1 MGNDDLAKIRNDVR
15 KYVIYSRKS
24 KFTGKGESVENQI
37 EICKAYIKSNF
48 DINVKDEDIIIKQ
61 DEGFSGKDVKRPQF
75 QEMMTLVKDKQVK
88 VIVVYKLDRLSRNVL
103 DFCEMYNELELYNTK
118 FASVSEH
125 FDTTT
130 SMGRAMLMITM
141 TFAQLE
147 RETIAERIRDNM
159 MELAKT
165 GRWLGGNTPMG
176 FESEKMEKFNINGK
190 KVSLYKL
197 SPINDEIEII
207 KLIYDKYLE
216 LKSLT
221 TLETFLLNN
230 NLKTRRECDFAR
242 WGLKKILTNPVY
254 AIADKDMFNYFK
266 NNDMDIFNDEIDWD
280 GTYGVMSYNK
290 TSKTKTGSVK
300 TKDKDQ
306 WINAI
311 GKHQGIIK
319 GKDWVEVQTLLNSN
333 QNKAYRLPVKNNS
346 ILAGILRCEHCGN
359 LMRPKLKD
367 TTLPN
372 GDRKFNYICDLK
384 MRSRGKQCNCPNV
397 NGNEA
402 DKLVIDGIK
411 QLAKPTSEF
420 YQELLKVIKDE
431 NYGKNSQTN
440 ELEVLEKKHNQNLAS
455 IKNYISRIEYVDE
468 ELLDDVQ
475 SKIKDLKQKDKEVV
489 AKIQELK
496 AEQPDSYADQET
508 AKMLVYILDNYMSN
522 FNDLDL
528 LSQRNFLKLF
538 IGNCS
543 TDGKDIHI
551 DLIGSRN
558 HTTTYQPVFEDSENS
573 ETGTHGGQIVLLS
586 DSSERNINVF

>member
-1 MGNDDLAKIRNDVR
+1 MGNDDIAKIRNDLR
-15 KYVIYSRKS
+15 KYIIYSRKS

-37 EICKAYIKSNF
+37 EICKAYIKSKF

-75 QEMMTLVKDKQVK
+75 QEMMALVKEKQVK
-88 VIVVYKLDRLSRNVL
+88 MIVVYKLDRLSRNVL
-103 DFCEMYNELELYNTK
+103 DFCEMYNELEQYDTK
-118 FASVSEH
+118 FASVSES

-176 FESEKMEKFNINGK
+176 FDSEKMEKLNINGK
-190 KVSLYKL
+190 KVSLFRL
-197 SPINDEIEII
+197 SPIDDELEII

-254 AIADKDMFNYFK
+254 AIADIDMFNYFK
-266 NNDMDIFNDEIDWD
+266 DNDMDIFNEENEWD

-290 TSKTKTGSVK
+290 TSKTKTGSTKV
-300 TKDKDQ
+300 KDKEL

-311 GKHQGIIK
+311 GRHQGIIK
-319 GKDWVEVQTLLNSN
+319 GKDWVEVQTLLTSN
-333 QNKAYRLPVKNNS
+333 QNKAYRKPVKNNS

-367 TTLPN
+367 TSLPN

-411 QLAKPTSEF
+411 QLAKPTSQF
-420 YQELLKVIKDE
+420 YQELDKVIKDE

-440 ELEVLEKKHNQNLAS
+440 EIEVLEKKHNQNLAS

-468 ELLDDVQ
+468 ELFDDVQ
-475 SKIKDLKQKDKEVV
+475 KKIKELKQKDKEVV
-489 AKIQELK
+489 AKLQELK
-496 AEQPDSYADQET
+496 AEQPDSYTDQET
-508 AKMLVYILDNYMSN
+508 AKMLVYILDNYMNN
-522 FNDLDL
+522 FTELDL

-538 IGNCS
+538 IGSCS

-558 HTTTYQPVFEDSENS
+558 HTTTMQPVFEDSETS

-586 DSSERNINVF
+586 DSSE

>member
-75 QEMMTLVKDKQVK
+75 QEMMALVKDKQVK

-197 SPINDEIEII
+197 SHINDEIEII

-266 NNDMDIFNDEIDWD
+266 DNDMDIFNDEIDWD

-411 QLAKPTSEF
+411 QLAKPTSQF

-440 ELEVLEKKHNQNLAS
+440 ELEVLERKHNQNLAS

-468 ELLDDVQ
+468 ELLEDVQ

-496 AEQPDSYADQET
+496 AEQPDSYTDQET

-522 FNDLDL
+522 FTELDL

-558 HTTTYQPVFEDSENS
+558 HTTTYQPVFEGSENS

-586 DSSERNINVF
+586 DSSE

>member
-75 QEMMTLVKDKQVK
+75 QEMMALAKDKQVK

-266 NNDMDIFNDEIDWD
+266 DNDMDIFNDEIDWD

-319 GKDWVEVQTLLNSN
+319 GKDWVDVQTLLNSN

-411 QLAKPTSEF
+411 ELAKPTSQF
-420 YQELLKVIKDE
+420 YQELLKVIKNE

-440 ELEVLEKKHNQNLAS
+440 ELEVLERKHNQNLAS

-496 AEQPDSYADQET
+496 AEQPDSYTDQET

-522 FNDLDL
+522 FTELDL

-558 HTTTYQPVFEDSENS
+558 HTTTYQPVFEGSENS

-586 DSSERNINVF
+586 DSSE

>member
-1 MGNDDLAKIRNDVR
+1 MGNDDIAKIRNDVR

-37 EICKAYIKSNF
+37 EICKTYIKSNF

-75 QEMMTLVKDKQVK
+75 QEMMTLVKNKQVK
-88 VIVVYKLDRLSRNVL
+88 VIVVYKLDRLSRNIL

-359 LMRPKLKD
+359 LMRPKLKG

-384 MRSRGKQCNCPNV
+384 MRSKGKLCNCPNV

-431 NYGKNSQTN
+431 NYGKNSRTN
-440 ELEVLEKKHNQNLAS
+440 ELEVLERKHNQNLAS

-475 SKIKDLKQKDKEVV
+475 GKIKDLKQKDKEVV

-496 AEQPDSYADQET
+496 AEQPVSYTDKET
-508 AKMLVYILDNYMSN
+508 AKMLIYILDNYMNN
-522 FNDLDL
+522 FTELDL

-558 HTTTYQPVFEDSENS
+558 HTTTYQTVFEDSEDS
-573 ETGTHGGQIVLLS
+573 KTGTHGGQIVLLC
-586 DSSERNINVF
+586 DSSE

>member
-75 QEMMTLVKDKQVK
+75 QEMMALVKDKQVK

-522 FNDLDL
+522 FTDLDL

-586 DSSERNINVF
+586 DSSE

>member
-1 MGNDDLAKIRNDVR
+1 MGNDDIAKIRNDLR
-15 KYVIYSRKS
+15 KYIIYSRKS

-37 EICKAYIKSNF
+37 EICKAYIKSKF

-75 QEMMTLVKDKQVK
+75 QEMMALVKEKQVK
-88 VIVVYKLDRLSRNVL
+88 MIVVYKLDRLSRNVL
-103 DFCEMYNELELYNTK
+103 DFCEMYNELEQYDTK
-118 FASVSEH
+118 FASVSES

-176 FESEKMEKFNINGK
+176 FDSEKMEKLNINGK
-190 KVSLYKL
+190 KVSLFRL
-197 SPINDEIEII
+197 SPIDDELEII

-230 NLKTRRECDFAR
+230 NLKTRRECDFTR

-254 AIADKDMFNYFK
+254 AIADIDMFNYFK
-266 NNDMDIFNDEIDWD
+266 DNDMDIFNEENEWD

-290 TSKTKTGSVK
+290 TSKTKTGSTKV
-300 TKDKDQ
+300 KDKEL

-311 GKHQGIIK
+311 GRHKGIIK
-319 GKDWVEVQTLLNSN
+319 GKDWVEVQTLLTSN
-333 QNKAYRLPVKNNS
+333 QNKAYRKPVKNNS

-367 TTLPN
+367 TSLPN

-411 QLAKPTSEF
+411 QLAKPTSQF
-420 YQELLKVIKDE
+420 YQELAKVIKDE

-440 ELEVLEKKHNQNLAS
+440 EIEVLEKKHNQNLAS

-468 ELLDDVQ
+468 ELFDDVQ
-475 SKIKDLKQKDKEVV
+475 KKIKELKQKDKEVV
-489 AKIQELK
+489 AKLQELK
-496 AEQPDSYADQET
+496 AEQSDSYTDQET
-508 AKMLVYILDNYMSN
+508 AKMLVYILDNYMNN
-522 FNDLDL
+522 FTELDL

-558 HTTTYQPVFEDSENS
+558 HTKTMQPVFEGSETS

-586 DSSERNINVF
+586 DSSE

>member
-1 MGNDDLAKIRNDVR
+1 MGNDDITKIREDKKR
-15 KYVIYSRKS
+15 KYLIYSRKS

-37 EICKAYIKSNF
+37 EICKSYIRTNF
-48 DINVKDEDIIIKQ
+48 DIDVKDEDIIIKQ

-75 QEMMTLVKDKQVK
+75 QEMMKLVKDKQIK
-88 VIVVYKLDRLSRNVL
+88 MIVVYKLDRLSRDVL
-103 DFCEMYNELELYNTK
+103 DFCEMYEDLQYYDTR
-118 FASVSEH
+118 FASVSEK
-125 FDTTT
+125 FDTSTP
-130 SMGRAMLMITM
+130 MGKAMLMITIA
-141 TFAQLE
+141 FAQLE

-176 FESEKMEKFNINGK
+176 FESEKMEKTNINGK

-197 SPINDEIEII
+197 SPINDEIDII

-230 NLKTRRECDFAR
+230 NLKTRRNVDFAR

-254 AIADKDMFNYFK
+254 ATADQDTLKYFK
-266 NNDMDIFNDEIDWD
+266 DQDMEIFNEDEEWN

-290 TSKTKTGSVK
+290 TMKTKTGSVK
-300 TKDKDQ
+300 NKDKDL

-311 GKHQGIIK
+311 GKHKGTIK
-319 GKDWVEVQTLLNSN
+319 GKDWVEVQLLLSN
-333 QNKAYRLPVKNNS
+333 NENKAYRKPVKNSS

-359 LMRPKLKD
+359 LMRPKLKS
-367 TTLPN
+367 TTLEN

-384 MRSRGKQCNCPNV
+384 MRSRGIKCDCPNV

-411 QLAKPTSEF
+411 SLAKPTSEF
-420 YQELLKVIKDE
+420 YQELLEVLKDE
-431 NYGKNSQTN
+431 NYGKTSQSN
-440 ELEVLEKKHNQNLAS
+440 EIDVLEKKHNQNLVS

-468 ELLDDVQ
+468 ELLDDIQ
-475 SKIKDLKQKDKEVV
+475 KKIKELKQKDKDVV
-489 AKIQELK
+489 AKLQELK
-496 AEQPDSYADQET
+496 ANQPDSYTDQET
-508 AKMLVYILDNYMSN
+508 AKTLLYILDNYMN
-522 FNDLDL
+522 KFEDLDL

-538 IGNCS
+538 IGSCT

-551 DLIGSRN
+551 NLIGSRN
-558 HTTTYQPVFEDSENS
+558 HTTTYQPVFEDSKNS
-573 ETGTHGGQIVLLS
+573 ETGTHGGQIVLSS
-586 DSSERNINVF
+586 DSSE

>member
-1 MGNDDLAKIRNDVR
+1 MGNDDLAKIRNDVG

-75 QEMMTLVKDKQVK
+75 QEMMALVKDKQVK

-207 KLIYDKYLE
+207 KLIYNKYLE

-266 NNDMDIFNDEIDWD
+266 DNDMDIFNDEIDWD

-319 GKDWVEVQTLLNSN
+319 GKDWVDVQTLLNSN

-411 QLAKPTSEF
+411 ELAKPTSQF
-420 YQELLKVIKDE
+420 YQELLKVIKNE

-440 ELEVLEKKHNQNLAS
+440 ELEVLERKHNQNLAS

-496 AEQPDSYADQET
+496 AEQPDSYTDQET

-522 FNDLDL
+522 FTELDL

-558 HTTTYQPVFEDSENS
+558 HTTTYQPVFEGSENS

-586 DSSERNINVF
+586 DSSE

>member
-1 MGNDDLAKIRNDVR
+1 MGNDDLAKIRNDVG

-75 QEMMTLVKDKQVK
+75 QEMMALVKDKQVK

-266 NNDMDIFNDEIDWD
+266 DNDMDIFNDEIDWD

-319 GKDWVEVQTLLNSN
+319 GKDWVDVQTLLNSN

-411 QLAKPTSEF
+411 ELAKPTSQF
-420 YQELLKVIKDE
+420 YQELLKVIKNE

-440 ELEVLEKKHNQNLAS
+440 ELEVLERKHNQNLAS

-496 AEQPDSYADQET
+496 AEQPDSYTDQET

-522 FNDLDL
+522 FTELDL

-558 HTTTYQPVFEDSENS
+558 HTTTYQPVFEGSENS

-586 DSSERNINVF
+586 DSSE

>member
-1 MGNDDLAKIRNDVR
+1 MGNDDLAKIRNDAR

-75 QEMMTLVKDKQVK
+75 QEMMALVKDKQVK

-266 NNDMDIFNDEIDWD
+266 DNDMDIFNEEIDWD

-384 MRSRGKQCNCPNV
+384 MRSRGKLCNCPNV

-440 ELEVLEKKHNQNLAS
+440 ELEVLERKHNQNLAS

-475 SKIKDLKQKDKEVV
+475 NKIKDLKQKDKEVV

-496 AEQPDSYADQET
+496 AEQPDSYTDQET

-522 FNDLDL
+522 FTDLDL

-586 DSSERNINVF
+586 DSSE

>member
-1 MGNDDLAKIRNDVR
+1 MGNDDIAKIRNDLR
-15 KYVIYSRKS
+15 KYIIYSRKS

-37 EICKAYIKSNF
+37 EICKTYIKSKF
-48 DINVKDEDIIIKQ
+48 DINVKDKDIIIKQ

-75 QEMMTLVKDKQVK
+75 QEMMALVKEKKVK
-88 VIVVYKLDRLSRNVL
+88 MIVVYKLDRLSRNVL
-103 DFCEMYNELELYNTK
+103 DFCEMYNELEQYDTK
-118 FASVSEH
+118 FASVSES

-176 FESEKMEKFNINGK
+176 FDSEKMEKLNINGK
-190 KVSLYKL
+190 KVSLFRL
-197 SPINDEIEII
+197 SPIDDELEII

-254 AIADKDMFNYFK
+254 AVADIDMFNYFK
-266 NNDMDIFNDEIDWD
+266 DNDMDIFNEENEWD

-290 TSKTKTGSVK
+290 TSKTKTGSTKV
-300 TKDKDQ
+300 KDKEL

-311 GKHQGIIK
+311 GRHKGIIR
-319 GKDWVEVQTLLNSN
+319 GKDWVEVQTLLTSN
-333 QNKAYRLPVKNNS
+333 QNKAYRKPVKNNS

-367 TTLPN
+367 TSLPN

-411 QLAKPTSEF
+411 QLAKPTSKF
-420 YQELLKVIKDE
+420 YQELAKVIKDE
-431 NYGKNSQTN
+431 SYGKNSQTN
-440 ELEVLEKKHNQNLAS
+440 EIEVLEKKHNQNLAS

-475 SKIKDLKQKDKEVV
+475 KKIKDLKQKDKEVV
-489 AKIQELK
+489 AKLQELK
-496 AEQPDSYADQET
+496 AEQPDSYTDQET
-508 AKMLVYILDNYMSN
+508 AKMLVYILDNYMNN
-522 FNDLDL
+522 FTELDL

-538 IGNCS
+538 IGSCT

-558 HTTTYQPVFEDSENS
+558 HTTTMQPVFEGAETS

-586 DSSERNINVF
+586 DSSE

>member
-75 QEMMTLVKDKQVK
+75 QEMMALVKDKQVK

-266 NNDMDIFNDEIDWD
+266 DNDMDIFNDEIDWD

-319 GKDWVEVQTLLNSN
+319 GKDWVEVQRLLNSN

-411 QLAKPTSEF
+411 ELAKPTSEF

-440 ELEVLEKKHNQNLAS
+440 ELEVLERKHNQNLAS

-475 SKIKDLKQKDKEVV
+475 NKIKDLKQKDKEVV

-496 AEQPDSYADQET
+496 AEQPDSYTDQET

-522 FNDLDL
+522 FTELDL

-558 HTTTYQPVFEDSENS
+558 HTTTYQPVFEDSETS

-586 DSSERNINVF
+586 DSSE

>member
-1 MGNDDLAKIRNDVR
+1 MGNDDLEKIRNDVR

-61 DEGFSGKDVKRPQF
+61 DEGFSGKDIKRPQF
-75 QEMMTLVKDKQVK
+75 QEMMALVKDKQVK

-384 MRSRGKQCNCPNV
+384 MRSRGKLCNCPNV

-411 QLAKPTSEF
+411 KLAKPTSEF

-440 ELEVLEKKHNQNLAS
+440 ELEVLERKHNQNLAS

-496 AEQPDSYADQET
+496 SEQPDSYTDQET

-522 FNDLDL
+522 FTDLDL

-586 DSSERNINVF
+586 DSSE

>member
-1 MGNDDLAKIRNDVR
+1 MGNDDIEKIRNDVR

-37 EICKAYIKSNF
+37 EICKAYIKSKF
-48 DINVKDEDIIIKQ
+48 DINIKDEDIIIKQ
-61 DEGFSGKDVKRPQF
+61 DEGFSSKDVKRPQF
-75 QEMMTLVKDKQVK
+75 QEMMKFVKDKQVK
-88 VIVVYKLDRLSRNVL
+88 MIVVYKLDRLSRNVL
-103 DFCEMYNELELYNTK
+103 DFCEMYNELELYDTK
-118 FASVSEH
+118 FASVSES

-176 FESEKMEKFNINGK
+176 FASEKMEKFNINGK

-230 NLKTRRECDFAR
+230 NLHTRRECDFAR

-266 NNDMDIFNDEIDWD
+266 NNDMEIFNDEIDWD
-280 GTYGVMSYNK
+280 GSNGVMSYNK

-300 TKDKDQ
+300 AKDKDQ

-333 QNKAYRLPVKNNS
+333 QNKAYRKPVKNNS

-384 MRSRGKQCNCPNV
+384 MRSRGKLCNCPNV

-411 QLAKPTSEF
+411 RLAKPTSEF
-420 YQELLKVIKDE
+420 YQELLKIIKDE
-431 NYGKNSQTN
+431 NYVKNSRTN
-440 ELEVLEKKHNQNLAS
+440 ELEILEKKHNQNLAS

-468 ELLDDVQ
+468 ELLDDIQ
-475 SKIKDLKQKDKEVV
+475 GKIKNLKQKDKEIV

-496 AEQPDSYADQET
+496 REQPASYTDQET
-508 AKMLVYILDNYMSN
+508 AKMLIYILNNYMNN
-522 FNDLDL
+522 FTELDL

-558 HTTTYQPVFEDSENS
+558 HTTTYQPVFEDSLDS
-573 ETGTHGGQIVLLS
+573 KTGTHGEQIVLLS
-586 DSSERNINVF
+586 DSSE

>member
-1 MGNDDLAKIRNDVR
+1 MGNDDIAKIRNDLR

-37 EICKAYIKSNF
+37 EICKAYIKSKF
-48 DINVKDEDIIIKQ
+48 DINIKDEDIIIKQ

-75 QEMMTLVKDKQVK
+75 QEMMKLVKDKQVK
-88 VIVVYKLDRLSRNVL
+88 MIVVYKLDRLSRNVL
-103 DFCEMYNELELYNTK
+103 DFCEMYNELELYDTK
-118 FASVSEH
+118 FASVSES

-266 NNDMDIFNDEIDWD
+266 DNDMDIFNEEIDWD

-411 QLAKPTSEF
+411 ELAKPTSEF

-440 ELEVLEKKHNQNLAS
+440 ELEVLERKHNQNLAS

-468 ELLDDVQ
+468 DLLDDVQ
-475 SKIKDLKQKDKEVV
+475 NKIKDLKQKDKEVV

-496 AEQPDSYADQET
+496 ADQPDSYTDQET
-508 AKMLVYILDNYMSN
+508 AKMLIYILDNYMSN
-522 FNDLDL
+522 FTELDL

-558 HTTTYQPVFEDSENS
+558 HTTTYQPVFEGSENS

-586 DSSERNINVF
+586 DSSE

>member
-1 MGNDDLAKIRNDVR
+1 MYNNDLQKLRDDNR
-15 KYVIYSRKS
+15 KYLIYSRKS

-37 EICKAYIKSNF
+37 EICKKYIRDHF
-48 DINVKDEDIIIKQ
+48 DVNVKEEDIIIKQ
-61 DEGFSGKDVKRPQF
+61 DEGFSGKDVKRPQYK
-75 QEMMTLVKDKQVK
+75 EMMKLVEDKQIK
-88 VIVVYKLDRLSRNVL
+88 LIICYKLDRISRNTL
-103 DFCEMYNELELYNTK
+103 DFGEFYESISNYGIK
-118 FASVSEH
+118 FVSCTEQ
-125 FDTTT
+125 FDDTTPT
-130 SMGRAMLMITM
+130 GRLMLQMSIV
-141 TFAQLE
+141 FAQFE
-147 RETIAERIRDNM
+147 RETIVERIRDNM

-176 FESEKMEKFNINGK
+176 FESEKIEKLNINDK

-197 SPINDEIEII
+197 SPINDELEII

-230 NLKTRRECDFAR
+230 NLKTRRNCDFAR

-254 AIADKDMFNYFK
+254 AIADVDTLNYFK
-266 NNDMDIFNDEIDWD
+266 DNDMDVYNEDSEWN
-280 GTYGVMSYNK
+280 GTHGVMSYNK
-290 TSKTKTGSVK
+290 TMKTKTGSVK
-300 TKDKDQ
+300 NKDKEL

-311 GKHQGIIK
+311 GKHKGIIK
-319 GKDWVEVQTLLNSN
+319 GKDWVEVQTLLTSN
-333 QNKAYRLPVKNNS
+333 QNKAYRKPVKNNS

-367 TTLPN
+367 TSLPN

-411 QLAKPTSEF
+411 QLAKPTSKF
-420 YQELLKVIKDE
+420 YQELAKVIKDE

-440 ELEVLEKKHNQNLAS
+440 EIEVLEKKHNQNLAS

-475 SKIKDLKQKDKEVV
+475 KKIKDLKQKDKEVV
-489 AKIQELK
+489 AKLQELK
-496 AEQPDSYADQET
+496 AEQPDSYTDQET
-508 AKMLVYILDNYMSN
+508 AKMLVYILDNYMNN
-522 FNDLDL
+522 FTELDL

-538 IGNCS
+538 IGSCS

-551 DLIGSRN
+551 NLIGSRN
-558 HTTTYQPVFEDSENS
+558 HTTTIQPVFEGSETS

-586 DSSERNINVF
+586 DSSE

>member
-37 EICKAYIKSNF
+37 EICKAYIKSKF
-48 DINVKDEDIIIKQ
+48 DINIKDEDIIIKQ

-75 QEMMTLVKDKQVK
+75 QEMMKLVKDKQVK
-88 VIVVYKLDRLSRNVL
+88 MIVVYKLDRLSRNVL
-103 DFCEMYNELELYNTK
+103 DFCEMYNELELYDTK
-118 FASVSEH
+118 FASVSES

-266 NNDMDIFNDEIDWD
+266 DNDMDIFNEEIDWD

-384 MRSRGKQCNCPNV
+384 MRSRGKLCNCPNV

-440 ELEVLEKKHNQNLAS
+440 ELEVLERKHNQNLAS

-468 ELLDDVQ
+468 DLLDDVQ
-475 SKIKDLKQKDKEVV
+475 NKIKDLKQKDKEVV

-496 AEQPDSYADQET
+496 AEQPDSYTDQET
-508 AKMLVYILDNYMSN
+508 AKMLIYILDNYMSN
-522 FNDLDL
+522 FTELDL

-558 HTTTYQPVFEDSENS
+558 HTTTYQPVFEGSENS

-586 DSSERNINVF
+586 DSSE

>member
-75 QEMMTLVKDKQVK
+75 QEMMALVKDKQVK

-440 ELEVLEKKHNQNLAS
+440 ELEVLERKHNQNLAS

-496 AEQPDSYADQET
+496 AEQPDSYTDQET

-522 FNDLDL
+522 FTELDL

-558 HTTTYQPVFEDSENS
+558 HTTTYQPVFEGSENS

-586 DSSERNINVF
+586 DSSE

>member
-1 MGNDDLAKIRNDVR
+1 MGNDDLAKIRNDAR

-75 QEMMTLVKDKQVK
+75 QEMMALVKDKQVK

-159 MELAKT
+159 VELAKT

-176 FESEKMEKFNINGK
+176 FESEKMEKFNINSK

-230 NLKTRRECDFAR
+230 NLHTRRECDFAR

-402 DKLVIDGIK
+402 DKLVIDGIRK
-411 QLAKPTSEF
+411 LAKPTSEF

-440 ELEVLEKKHNQNLAS
+440 ELEVLERKRNQNLAS

-496 AEQPDSYADQET
+496 AKQPDSYTDQET
-508 AKMLVYILDNYMSN
+508 AKMLIYILDNYMSN
-522 FNDLDL
+522 FTDLDL

-573 ETGTHGGQIVLLS
+573 ETGTHEGQIVLLS
-586 DSSERNINVF
+586 DSSE

>member
-48 DINVKDEDIIIKQ
+48 DINVKDEDIIIKH

-75 QEMMTLVKDKQVK
+75 QEMMALVKDKQVK

-440 ELEVLEKKHNQNLAS
+440 ELEVLERKHNQNLAS

-496 AEQPDSYADQET
+496 AEQPDSYTDQET

-522 FNDLDL
+522 FTELDL

-558 HTTTYQPVFEDSENS
+558 HTTTYQPVFEGSENS

-586 DSSERNINVF
+586 DSSE

>member
-15 KYVIYSRKS
+15 KYLIYSRKS

-75 QEMMTLVKDKQVK
+75 QEMMALVKDKQVK

-266 NNDMDIFNDEIDWD
+266 DNDMDIFNDEIDWD

-411 QLAKPTSEF
+411 ELAKPTSEF

-440 ELEVLEKKHNQNLAS
+440 ELEVLERKHNQNLAS

-475 SKIKDLKQKDKEVV
+475 NKIKDLKQKDKEVV

-496 AEQPDSYADQET
+496 AEQPDSYTDQET

-522 FNDLDL
+522 FTELDL

-586 DSSERNINVF
+586 DSSE

>member
-15 KYVIYSRKS
+15 KYLIYSRKS

-75 QEMMTLVKDKQVK
+75 QEMMALVKDKQVK

-266 NNDMDIFNDEIDWD
+266 DNDMDIFNDEIDWD

-411 QLAKPTSEF
+411 ELAKPTSEF

-440 ELEVLEKKHNQNLAS
+440 ELEVLERKHNQNLAS

-496 AEQPDSYADQET
+496 AEQPDSYTDQET

-522 FNDLDL
+522 FTELDL

-586 DSSERNINVF
+586 DSSE

>member
-1 MGNDDLAKIRNDVR
+1 MGNDDLAKIRNDAR

-75 QEMMTLVKDKQVK
+75 QEMMALVKDKQVK

-440 ELEVLEKKHNQNLAS
+440 ELEVLERKHNQNLAS

-496 AEQPDSYADQET
+496 AEQPDSYTDQET

-522 FNDLDL
+522 FTELDL

-586 DSSERNINVF
+586 DSSE

>member
-586 DSSERNINVF
+586 DSSE

>member
-1 MGNDDLAKIRNDVR
+1 MGNDDIEKIRNDLR
-15 KYVIYSRKS
+15 KYIIYSRKS

-37 EICKAYIKSNF
+37 EICRAYIKSKF

-75 QEMMTLVKDKQVK
+75 QEMITLIKEKQVK
-88 VIVVYKLDRLSRNVL
+88 MIVVYKLDRLSRNVL
-103 DFCEMYNELELYNTK
+103 DFCEMYNELEQYDTK
-118 FASVSEH
+118 FASVSEN

-176 FESEKMEKFNINGK
+176 FDSEKMEKLNINGK
-190 KVSLYKL
+190 KVSLFRL
-197 SPINDEIEII
+197 SPIDDELEII
-207 KLIYDKYLE
+207 KLIYNKYLE

-230 NLKTRRECDFAR
+230 NLKTRRECAFAR

-254 AIADKDMFNYFK
+254 AVADIDMFNYFK
-266 NNDMDIFNDEIDWD
+266 GNDMDIFNEENEWD

-290 TSKTKTGSVK
+290 TSKTKTGSTKV
-300 TKDKDQ
+300 KDKEL

-311 GKHQGIIK
+311 GRHKGIIR
-319 GKDWVEVQTLLNSN
+319 GKDWVEVQALLNSN
-333 QNKAYRLPVKNNS
+333 QNKTYRRPVKNNS
-346 ILAGILRCEHCGN
+346 ILAGILRCDHCGN
-359 LMRPKLKD
+359 LMRPKLKE
-367 TTLPN
+367 TSLPN

-384 MRSRGKQCNCPNV
+384 MRSRGKQCNCPNI

-411 QLAKPTSEF
+411 ALAQPTNQF
-420 YQELLKVIKDE
+420 YQELTKVIKDG

-440 ELEVLEKKHNQNLAS
+440 EIEVLEKKHNQNIAS

-475 SKIKDLKQKDKEVV
+475 KKIKDLKQKDKEVV
-489 AKIQELK
+489 VKLQELK
-496 AEQPDSYADQET
+496 AEQPNFYTGQET
-508 AKMLVYILDNYMSN
+508 AKMLVYIFDNYMNN
-522 FNDLDL
+522 FTELDL
-528 LSQRNFLKLF
+528 LSQRNLLKLF
-538 IGNCS
+538 IGSCS

-558 HTTTYQPVFEDSENS
+558 KTTTMQPLFEVSES
-573 ETGTHGGQIVLLS
+573 SKTGNHGGQIVLLS
-586 DSSERNINVF
+586 DSSE

>member
-75 QEMMTLVKDKQVK
+75 QEMMALVKDKQVK

-266 NNDMDIFNDEIDWD
+266 DNDMDIFNDEIDWD

-411 QLAKPTSEF
+411 ELAKPTSEF

-440 ELEVLEKKHNQNLAS
+440 ELEVLERKHNQNLAS

-468 ELLDDVQ
+468 DLLDDVQ
-475 SKIKDLKQKDKEVV
+475 NKIKDLKQKDKEVV

-496 AEQPDSYADQET
+496 AEQPDSYTDQET

-522 FNDLDL
+522 FTELDL

-586 DSSERNINVF
+586 DSSE

>member
-1 MGNDDLAKIRNDVR
+1 MYNNDLQKLRDDNR
-15 KYVIYSRKS
+15 KYLIYSRKS

-37 EICKAYIKSNF
+37 EICKKYIRDHF
-48 DINVKDEDIIIKQ
+48 DVNVKEEDIIIKQ
-61 DEGFSGKDVKRPQF
+61 DEGFSGKDVKRPQYK
-75 QEMMTLVKDKQVK
+75 EMMKLVEDKQIK
-88 VIVVYKLDRLSRNVL
+88 LIICYKLDRISRNTL
-103 DFCEMYNELELYNTK
+103 DFGEFYESISNYGIK
-118 FASVSEH
+118 FVSCTEQ
-125 FDTTT
+125 FDDTTPT
-130 SMGRAMLMITM
+130 GRLMLQMSIV
-141 TFAQLE
+141 FAQFE

-176 FESEKMEKFNINGK
+176 FESEKIEKLNINDK

-197 SPINDEIEII
+197 SPINDELEII

-230 NLKTRRECDFAR
+230 NLKTRRDCDFAR

-254 AIADKDMFNYFK
+254 AVADVDTLNYFK
-266 NNDMDIFNDEIDWD
+266 DNDMDVYNEDSEWN

-290 TSKTKTGSVK
+290 TMKTKTGSVK
-300 TKDKDQ
+300 NKDKEL

-311 GKHQGIIK
+311 GKHKGIIK
-319 GKDWVEVQTLLNSN
+319 GKDWVEVQTLLTSN
-333 QNKAYRLPVKNNS
+333 QNKAYRKPVKNNS

-367 TTLPN
+367 TSLPN

-384 MRSRGKQCNCPNV
+384 MRSRGKQCNSPNV

-411 QLAKPTSEF
+411 ALAQPTSQF
-420 YQELLKVIKDE
+420 YQELAKVIKDE

-440 ELEVLEKKHNQNLAS
+440 EIEVLEKKHNQNLAS

-468 ELLDDVQ
+468 ELFDDVQ
-475 SKIKDLKQKDKEVV
+475 KKIKELKQKDKEVV
-489 AKIQELK
+489 AKLQELK
-496 AEQPDSYADQET
+496 AEQPDSYTDQET
-508 AKMLVYILDNYMSN
+508 AKMLVYILDNYMNN
-522 FNDLDL
+522 FTELDL

-538 IGNCS
+538 IGSCS

-558 HTTTYQPVFEDSENS
+558 HTTTMQPVFEGSETS

-586 DSSERNINVF
+586 DSSE

>member
-1 MGNDDLAKIRNDVR
+1 MGNDDLEKIRNDVR

-61 DEGFSGKDVKRPQF
+61 DEGFSGKDIKRPQF
-75 QEMMTLVKDKQVK
+75 QEMMALVKDKQVK

-384 MRSRGKQCNCPNV
+384 MRSRGKLCNCPNV

-411 QLAKPTSEF
+411 KLAKPTSEF

-440 ELEVLEKKHNQNLAS
+440 ELEVLERKHNQNLAS

-468 ELLDDVQ
+468 DLLDDVQ
-475 SKIKDLKQKDKEVV
+475 NKIKDLKQKDKEVV

-496 AEQPDSYADQET
+496 ADQPDSYTDQET

-522 FNDLDL
+522 FTELDL

-558 HTTTYQPVFEDSENS
+558 HTTTYQPVFEGSENS

-586 DSSERNINVF
+586 DSGE

>member
-1 MGNDDLAKIRNDVR
+1 MGNDEIAKIRNDLR

-75 QEMMTLVKDKQVK
+75 QEMMALVKDKQVK

-319 GKDWVEVQTLLNSN
+319 GKDWVEVQRLLNSN

-384 MRSRGKQCNCPNV
+384 MRSRGKLCNCPNV

-411 QLAKPTSEF
+411 ELAKPTSEF

-440 ELEVLEKKHNQNLAS
+440 ELEVLERKHNQNLAS

-468 ELLDDVQ
+468 DLLDDVQ
-475 SKIKDLKQKDKEVV
+475 NKIKDLKQKDKEVV

-496 AEQPDSYADQET
+496 ADQPDSYTDQET

-522 FNDLDL
+522 FTELDL

-558 HTTTYQPVFEDSENS
+558 HTTTYQPVFEGSENS

-586 DSSERNINVF
+586 DSGE

>member
-1 MGNDDLAKIRNDVR
+1 
-15 KYVIYSRKS
+15 
-24 KFTGKGESVENQI
+24 
-37 EICKAYIKSNF
+37 
-48 DINVKDEDIIIKQ
+48 
-61 DEGFSGKDVKRPQF
+61 
-75 QEMMTLVKDKQVK
+75 
-88 VIVVYKLDRLSRNVL
+88 
-103 DFCEMYNELELYNTK
+103 
-118 FASVSEH
+118 
-125 FDTTT
+125 
-130 SMGRAMLMITM
+130 MITM

-384 MRSRGKQCNCPNV
+384 MRSRGKLCNCPNV

-411 QLAKPTSEF
+411 ELAKPTSEF

-440 ELEVLEKKHNQNLAS
+440 ELEVLERKHNQNLAS

-468 ELLDDVQ
+468 DLLDDVQ
-475 SKIKDLKQKDKEVV
+475 NKIKDLKQKDKEVV

-496 AEQPDSYADQET
+496 ADQPDSYTDQET

-522 FNDLDL
+522 FTELDL

-558 HTTTYQPVFEDSENS
+558 HTTTYQPVFEGSENS

-586 DSSERNINVF
+586 DSGE

>member
-1 MGNDDLAKIRNDVR
+1 MGNDEIAKIRNDLR

-37 EICKAYIKSNF
+37 EICKAYIKSKF

-75 QEMMTLVKDKQVK
+75 QEMMSLVKEKQVK
-88 VIVVYKLDRLSRNVL
+88 MIVVYKLDRLSRNVL
-103 DFCEMYNELELYNTK
+103 DFCEMYNELEQYDTK
-118 FASVSEH
+118 FASVSES

-176 FESEKMEKFNINGK
+176 FDSEKMEKLNINGK
-190 KVSLYKL
+190 KVSLYRL
-197 SPINDEIEII
+197 SPIDDELEII

-230 NLKTRRECDFAR
+230 NLKTRRECEFAR

-254 AIADKDMFNYFK
+254 AIADVDMFNYFK
-266 NNDMDIFNDEIDWD
+266 DNDMDIFNDEDEWN

-290 TSKTKTGSVK
+290 TSKTKTGSTKV
-300 TKDKDQ
+300 KDKEL

-311 GKHQGIIK
+311 GRHKGIIK
-319 GKDWVEVQTLLNSN
+319 GKDWVEVQNLLNSN

-367 TTLPN
+367 TSLPN
-372 GDRKFNYICDLK
+372 CDRKFNYICDLK
-384 MRSRGKQCNCPNV
+384 MRSRGKLCNCPNV

-411 QLAKPTSEF
+411 TLAKPTSEF

-431 NYGKNSQTN
+431 NYGKNSKTN
-440 ELEVLEKKHNQNLAS
+440 EIEVLEKKHNGNLVS
-455 IKNYISRIEYVDE
+455 IKNFISRIEYVDE
-468 ELLDDVQ
+468 ELLDDIQ
-475 SKIKDLKQKDKEVV
+475 NKIKDLKQKDKEVV
-489 AKIQELK
+489 AKLQELK
-496 AEQPDSYADQET
+496 AEQPDSYTDQET
-508 AKMLVYILDNYMSN
+508 AKMLVYILDNYMNN
-522 FNDLDL
+522 FTELDL

-558 HTTTYQPVFEDSENS
+558 HTTTMQPVFEDSENS
-573 ETGTHGGQIVLLS
+573 ITGTHGGQIVLLG
-586 DSSERNINVF
+586 DNSE

>member
-75 QEMMTLVKDKQVK
+75 QEMMALVKDKQVK

-384 MRSRGKQCNCPNV
+384 MRSRGKLCNCPNV

-411 QLAKPTSEF
+411 KLAKPTSEF

-440 ELEVLEKKHNQNLAS
+440 ELEVLERKHNQNLVS

-475 SKIKDLKQKDKEVV
+475 NKIKDLKQKDKEVV

-496 AEQPDSYADQET
+496 AEQPDSYTDQET

-522 FNDLDL
+522 FTDLDL

-586 DSSERNINVF
+586 DSSE

>member
-1 MGNDDLAKIRNDVR
+1 MGNDDLTKIRNDVR

-75 QEMMTLVKDKQVK
+75 QEMMALVKDKQVK

-411 QLAKPTSEF
+411 ELAKPTSQF

-440 ELEVLEKKHNQNLAS
+440 ELEVLERKHNQNLAS

-489 AKIQELK
+489 AKMQELK
-496 AEQPDSYADQET
+496 AEQPDSYTEQET

-522 FNDLDL
+522 FSDLDL

-586 DSSERNINVF
+586 DSSE